1 MPLGRSRKEQIE
13 LKLNETYQILAYADN
28 VNLLEDNL
36 DTINKNTENS
46 TDAS

>member
-1 MPLGRSRKEQIE
+1 LEYALRKIE
-13 LKLNETYQILAYADN
+13 LKLNETYQLLAYADN
-28 VNLLEDNL
+28 VNLLGDNL